1 MTPPQTASAR
11 AATAKAHPAPA
22 VTPKKSAAVRSV
34 RSAAVTRPARSG
46 RRPAASRAGVRSAS
60 GARRVSGPKH
70 PRAAAG
76 GRPRASAKSRAPRR
90 VSGPSKAAF
99 QLPQL
104 RPVPVLGT
112 LGSHAFRA
120 GRWLPDSPLL
130 DRLVRGRTW
139 VGLLGVLLFGVVA
152 LNVSLLKLNAVAGR
166 NAETARTLSIKNA
179 RLRSQVS
186 RLASSQRLQRE
197 GEKLGLVMPAARK
210 LRYLSAG
217 PADARRAARALRS
230 WSIVSSEGLL
240 IGQEMTI
247 DSTPEPP
254 LLAQPTS
261 PSTTTPAGTTG
272 SPDVTVPAGSQ
283 PATSQPQPAATSPA
297 PAPVGA
303 PGSGAGGTGAAGGA
317 GLGAQQAPPP
327 GG

>member
-22 VTPKKSAAVRSV
+22 VTPKKAAAVRPV
-34 RSAAVTRPARSG
+34 RSGAAARPVRSG
-46 RRPAASRAGVRSAS
+46 RRPAASRAGARSVS

-70 PRAAAG
+70 PRTAG
-76 GRPRASAKSRAPRR
+76 GRPRASAKSRRAPRR
-90 VSGPSKAAF
+90 VSGSSKPAF

-230 WSIVSSEGLL
+230 WSIVSPEGLL
-240 IGQEMTI
+240 IGREMTI

-254 LLAQPTS
+254 LLAQPT
-261 PSTTTPAGTTG
+261 PTSTTTPAGTTG
-272 SPDVTVPAGSQ
+272 FPDVTAPAGSA

-297 PAPVGA
+297 RAPVG
-303 PGSGAGGTGAAGGA
+303 GAGGMGAAGGA